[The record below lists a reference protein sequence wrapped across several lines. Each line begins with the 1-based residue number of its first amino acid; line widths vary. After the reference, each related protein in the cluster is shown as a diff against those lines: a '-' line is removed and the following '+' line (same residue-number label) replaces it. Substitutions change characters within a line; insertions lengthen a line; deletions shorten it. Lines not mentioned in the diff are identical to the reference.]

1 MDLDR
6 YRPNPFGSARR
17 TPGRHGYVAFH
28 PAPIPRALD
37 LPTSSVSLLAD
48 AEWSLGQLAAV
59 GRLVPNPDL
68 LVRPYLL
75 REAVSSI
82 RIEGTRATIG
92 EVLDADAAGGNP
104 GADVEEVVNYVAAMR
119 WGLERLGE
127 LPISARLLRE
137 MHRRLMDGV
146 RGRELSPGEFRTTQ
160 NWIGPPGSTI
170 ESAPFVPP
178 PPAELAGLL
187 SDWERFAHEE
197 PEMPLLVQNALLH
210 SQFETIH
217 PFLDGNGRLGRLL
230 LVFFLVA
237 CGKLPAPLLYLSAY
251 LEQHRGD
258 YYAALQGL
266 REKGDVIA
274 WVNMFLTAV
283 KTQAADAVERSGRI
297 VDLRERYRG
306 VASSLGTPNALALV
320 DLICENPVVTTRA
333 IESRLAVSRP
343 TALRLLRRM
352 EERGVLTEEKAGARG
367 QRRYVARELKD
378 AVTGSKGMADGE

>member
-1 MDLDR
+1 MDPGN

-17 TPGRHGYVAFH
+17 TPGRHGYVAFY
-28 PAPIPRALD
+28 PKSIPRALE

-48 AEWSLGQLAAV
+48 AEGSLGQLAAV

-68 LVRPYLL
+68 LIRPYLL
-75 REAVSSI
+75 REAVSST

-92 EVLDADAAGGNP
+92 EVFDADADGGEP
-104 GADVEEVVNYVAAMR
+104 GVDVEEVVNYVVAMR
-119 WGLERLGE
+119 WGIAQLDE
-127 LPISARLLRE
+127 LPISARLLRK

-146 RGRELSPGEFRTTQ
+146 RGRELSPGDLRTTQ

-178 PPAELAGLL
+178 PPAELAALL

-210 SQFETIH
+210 AQFETIH

-237 CGKLPAPLLYLSAY
+237 RGRLPAPLLYLSAY
-251 LEQHRGD
+251 LEQHRED
-258 YYAALQGL
+258 YYAALQAL
-266 REKGDVIA
+266 REKGDAVT

-283 KTQAADAVERSGRI
+283 KTQAADAVERAERI
-297 VDLRERYRG
+297 MDLRERYRE
-306 VASSLGTPNALALV
+306 VASSLGTSNALALV

-352 EERGVLTEEKAGARG
+352 EERGVLTEEETGARG
-367 QRRYVARELKD
+367 QRRYVARQLKD
-378 AVTGSKGMADGE
+378 VMAGLRSA